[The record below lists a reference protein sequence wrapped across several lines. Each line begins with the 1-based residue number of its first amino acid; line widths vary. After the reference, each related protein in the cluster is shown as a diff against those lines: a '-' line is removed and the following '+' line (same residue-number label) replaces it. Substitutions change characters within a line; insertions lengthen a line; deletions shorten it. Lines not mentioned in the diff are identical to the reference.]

1 MVQILISN
9 KINIMKKFMPLL
21 FAGML
26 GSAIMYGT
34 IQLFETDTNSPIKI
48 EHVSTMP
55 VQGAMYTADEN
66 GEIIPMDFIAPAEA
80 VMKSV
85 VHIRS
90 TSMQQVNMRQQVPS
104 QDPLEFFFGPRNRG
118 GQNGQPTPR
127 VGSGSGVILNDQG
140 YIVTNNHVIE
150 SASDI
155 EVTLSD
161 NRSYKAKLIGTDP
174 NTDIA
179 VIQIQEKGLPSIKF
193 EDSDNIRVGEW
204 VLAVGNPLSL
214 NSTVTAGIVSA
225 KARNINILQRDY
237 AIESF
242 IQTDAA
248 INPGNSGGALVNLSG
263 NLIGINTAIAS
274 PTGTY
279 AGYGFAV
286 PSNIVSK
293 VVEDLIEYGVVQ
305 RGFLGVQINNINSDL
320 AKEYKLDVVTGAYI
334 ANVIEGSAGELAGLK
349 AGDAVV
355 GIDGREVKSSAELL
369 EYVGRKRPGDKVTL
383 QLRREGKE
391 INKEVILKNQD
402 GSTDLLAKIEKGT
415 VKMVLGAEMAA
426 LDNELAKKL
435 GIPGGVKVLKLNP
448 GIISQQVEMKEGF
461 IITKVDGKAVKTPE
475 DVEKIIS
482 SKSGGVLLEGIYEGE
497 SGVRYYGLGV

>member
-1 MVQILISN
+1 
-9 KINIMKKFMPLL
+9 MKKFMPLL
-21 FAGML
+21 LAGML
-26 GSAIMYGT
+26 GSAVMYGT
-34 IQLFETDTNSPIKI
+34 IQIFEDDANVPLKV
-48 EHVSTMP
+48 EHVSSMP

-66 GEIIPMDFIAPAEA
+66 GEIIPMDFTAPAEA

-90 TSMQQVNMRQQVPS
+90 TSMQQMTSRQLGPS
-104 QDPLEFFFGPRNRG
+104 QDPFEFFFGPRNRG
-118 GQNGQPTPR
+118 GQNSQPTPR
-127 VGSGSGVILNDQG
+127 VGSGSGVIINDQG
-140 YIVTNNHVIE
+140 YIVTNNHVIDN
-150 SASDI
+150 ASDI

-161 NRSYKAKLIGTDP
+161 NRSYKARLIGTDP

-179 VIQIQEKGLPSIKF
+179 VIQIQEKGLPSIRF
-193 EDSDNIRVGEW
+193 EDSDNIKVGEW

-293 VVEDLIEYGVVQ
+293 VVEDLIEFGVVQ
-305 RGFLGVQINNINSDL
+305 RGFLGVQINNITSDL
-320 AKEYKLDVVTGAYI
+320 AREYELDVVAGAYI
-334 ANVIEGSAGELAGLK
+334 ASVIEGSAGELAGLND
-349 AGDAVV
+349 GDVIV
-355 GIDGREVKSSAELL
+355 GIDGRTINSSAELL
-369 EYVGRKRPGDKVTL
+369 EYVGRKRPGDKVSL
-383 QLRREGKE
+383 QIRRDGKE
-391 INKEVILKNQD
+391 LSKDVILKNED
-402 GSTDLLAKIEKGT
+402 GSTELLARIEPGS
-415 VKMVLGAEMAA
+415 VKSVLGAEMVAIDA
-426 LDNELAKKL
+426 ELANKL
-435 GIPGGVKVLKLNP
+435 GIAGGVKVLKLNP
-448 GIISQQVEMKEGF
+448 GLITQQVEMKEGF

-475 DVEKIIS
+475 DVERLLS
-482 SKSGGVLLEGIYEGE
+482 SKSGGILLEGMYEGE
-497 SGVRYYGLGV
+497 PGIRYYGLGV

>member
-1 MVQILISN
+1 
-9 KINIMKKFMPLL
+9 MPLL
-21 FAGML
+21 LAGML
-26 GSAIMYGT
+26 GSAAMYGT
-34 IQLFETDTNSPIKI
+34 IQLFEGDANLPLKI
-48 EHVSTMP
+48 EHVSAMP
-55 VQGAMYTADEN
+55 VQGAMYTANER
-66 GEIIPMDFIAPAEA
+66 GEIIPMDFTAPAEA

-90 TSMQQVNMRQQVPS
+90 TSMQQANSRQLEPT
-104 QDPLEFFFGPRNRG
+104 QDPFEFFFGPRNRG

-127 VGSGSGVILNDQG
+127 VGSGSGVIINDKG
-140 YIVTNNHVIE
+140 YIVTNNHVIDN
-150 SASDI
+150 ASDI

-161 NRSYKAKLIGTDP
+161 NRSYKARLIGTDP

-225 KARNINILQRDY
+225 KARNINILQREY

-293 VVEDLIEYGVVQ
+293 VVTDLIEFGVVQ
-305 RGFLGVQINNINSDL
+305 RGFMGVQINNINSDL
-320 AKEYKLDVVTGAYI
+320 AREYKLDVVAGAYI
-334 ANVIEGSAGELAGLK
+334 AGVIEGSAGEQAGLK

-355 GIDGREVKSSAELL
+355 GVDGREIRSSAELL
-369 EYVGRKRPGDKVTL
+369 EFVGRKRPGDKITL
-383 QLRREGKE
+383 QIRREGKE
-391 INKEVILKNQD
+391 LSKEVILKNQD
-402 GSTDLLAKIEKGT
+402 GSTELLARIEPGSIKS
-415 VKMVLGAEMAA
+415 VLGAEMVAI
-426 LDNELAKKL
+426 DSELATKL
-435 GIPGGVKVLKLNP
+435 GIAGGVKVLKLNP
-448 GIISQQVEMKEGF
+448 GLITQQVEMKEGF

-475 DVEKIIS
+475 DVERVIS
-482 SKSGGVLLEGIYEGE
+482 SKRGGILLEGIYEGE
-497 SGVRYYGLGV
+497 SGIRYYGLGV

>member
-1 MVQILISN
+1 M
-9 KINIMKKFMPLL
+9 LL
-21 FAGML
+21 AGML
-26 GSAIMYGT
+26 GSAAMYGT
-34 IQLFETDTNSPIKI
+34 IQLFEKEENAPLKI

-66 GEIIPMDFIAPAEA
+66 GEIIPMDFTVPAEA
-80 VMKSV
+80 VMQSV

-90 TSMQQVNMRQQVPS
+90 TSMQQTSSRQVGPS
-104 QDPLEFFFGPRNRG
+104 QDPFEFFFGPRNRG

-127 VGSGSGVILNDQG
+127 VGSGSGVIINDQG
-140 YIVTNNHVIE
+140 YIVTNNHVIDN
-150 SASDI
+150 ASDI

-161 NRSYKAKLIGTDP
+161 NRSYKARLIGTDP

-193 EDSDNIRVGEW
+193 EDSDNIKVGEW

-248 INPGNSGGALVNLSG
+248 INPGNIGGALVNLEG

-293 VVEDLIEYGVVQ
+293 VVEDLIEFGVVQ

-320 AKEYKLDVVTGAYI
+320 AREYNLDVVAGAYI
-334 ANVIEGSAGELAGLK
+334 ANVLEGSAGEIAGLS
-349 AGDAVV
+349 AGDVVV
-355 GIDGREVKSSAELL
+355 GVDGREIRSSAELL
-369 EYVGRKRPGDKVTL
+369 EYVGRKRPGDKVSL
-383 QLRREGKE
+383 QLRRKGEE
-391 INKEVILKNQD
+391 ITKDVILKNQD
-402 GSTDLLAKIEKGT
+402 GSTELLARIEPGT
-415 VKMVLGAEMAA
+415 VTTVLGAEMVAI
-426 LDNELAKKL
+426 DSELANKL
-435 GIPGGVKVLKLNP
+435 GIAGGVKVLKLNP
-448 GIISQQVEMKEGF
+448 GIISQQVQMKEGF
-461 IITKVDGKAVKTPE
+461 IITKVDGREVKTPE
-475 DVEKIIS
+475 EVERLIS
-482 SKSGGVLLEGIYEGE
+482 SKSGGILLEGIYEGE
-497 SGVRYYGLGV
+497 AGVRYYGLGV